1 MSNSLQ
7 RVENM
12 LSHVIYIYLHPFFTK
27 NKINMLRINSS
38 NKTVPLKQIRI
49 STKLCSF
56 AADVTLTQIFKN
68 DESVPVEAV
77 YW

>member
-1 MSNSLQ
+1 
-7 RVENM
+7 
-12 LSHVIYIYLHPFFTK
+12 
-27 NKINMLRINSS
+27 MLRINSS